1 MKQCPQCK
9 NTYDDASFF
18 CEECGT
24 RLTAI
29 QTDVLRQSTDAVQT
43 VYAGA
48 RQDSGRQAPE
58 HQRTNDV
65 PPADGTQK
73 PYAPYS
79 RRTANPARAGRRE
92 IPQRKKAG
100 IRISR
105 KVWIALG
112 ELMLLIALIAAFCV
126 VGNQKTSPADAAQTY
141 FEAMVQGDFA
151 TIAAQTDLP
160 ESPFLTEE
168 AFRKACETWTPLAY
182 KGTLTKVSA
191 SILDRGDAY
200 GSEIGTNGLSDYVKT
215 VQIAYMLSG
224 DANVYT
230 YDLQLIS
237 GEDTTMF
244 FFHPWE
250 VVECTPFLAKN
261 VSIVVPRGASL
272 VVDGY
277 LVDDRFCESTEYD
290 GDIYKLDLF
299 AGTHSL
305 TLLADGFDAVTKDD
319 IVFEDDAFYTF
330 PGDAISVSESVQ
342 NALEKQA
349 KTLLE
354 QIYTAAMQEED
365 VATALAGFGSSA
377 AAKMAEEYN
386 NLLNELHGDSDV
398 TITKITLDDFTPYQC
413 TPLVDNGELYAY
425 LDLEFSGTMNYVDHS
440 GKEKQNGSSERY
452 LGFGAYYQYV
462 EDTWMPIEYGYFY
475 G

>member
-9 NTYDDASFF
+9 NTYEDASFF

-24 RLTAI
+24 RLTAM
-29 QTDVLRQSTDAVQT
+29 QTDALRQSTDAAQT

-48 RQDSGRQAPE
+48 RRDSGHQTPE
-58 HQRTNDV
+58 HPQTDNI
-65 PPADGTQK
+65 PPAGGTPK
-73 PYAPYS
+73 PYAPDN
-79 RRTANPARAGRRE
+79 RRTASQAGAGRSG
-92 IPQRKKAG
+92 IPQRKKAT

-112 ELMLLIALIAAFCV
+112 ELVLLIALIAAFCV
-126 VGNQKTSPADAAQTY
+126 IGNQKTSPTDAAQAY
-141 FEAMVQGDFA
+141 FEAMVQGDFE
-151 TIAAQTDLP
+151 TIAAQIDLP

-168 AFRKACETWTPLAY
+168 AFQKACETWTPLAY
-182 KGTLTKVSA
+182 EGTLTKVSA
-191 SILDRGDAY
+191 SVLDR
-200 GSEIGTNGLSDYVKT
+200 GSEIGTSGLSDYVKT

-250 VVECTPFLAKN
+250 VVECTPFLVEH

-277 LVDDRFCESTEYD
+277 LVDDRFCQSTDYD
-290 GDIYKLDLF
+290 GDIYELDLF
-299 AGTHSL
+299 TGTHSL
-305 TLLADGFDAVTKDD
+305 TMLADGFDAVTKDD
-319 IVFEDDAFYTF
+319 IEFEDDASYHFS
-330 PGDAISVSESVQ
+330 GDAISVSESVQ

-365 VATALAGFGSSA
+365 VETALAGFGSNA

-398 TITKITLDDFTPYQC
+398 TITKITLDDFTTYQC
-413 TPLVDNGELYAY
+413 TSLVDNGELYVY
-425 LDLEFSGTMNYVDHS
+425 LDLEFAGTMDYVDYG
-440 GKEKQNGSSERY
+440 GKEKENGSIERY

-475 G
+475 S